1 MRPIIDAHLDIAWN
15 AMSYDRDQLLSL
27 ADMRAVED
35 GMTGKSRGNCTVSLP
50 EMRRANIGVC
60 LATML
65 ARTKPQHLSDD
76 YPAGS
81 TVADRTHGEVI
92 LREDLDFANQTITSA
107 NAQSQMIYYEL
118 LESDGHIRMIRT
130 AADLDAHWRTWLNDP
145 GATPIGYIL
154 SMEGTDP
161 IIKPRDTQWWFD
173 KGLRTACLAHYG
185 PSAYAMGT
193 GGDGE
198 VTTVGFELLK
208 EFDRLGIILDLV
220 HTADTAVRQAM
231 DTYGGPVFVSH
242 GNCRAL
248 VDRDRQ
254 FSDDQIRAIS
264 GRGGV
269 FGVVLDA
276 WMLKTDFDYSAP
288 NSAGVTLHTL
298 VDHVDHFCQIAGNAN
313 HVAIGSDLDGGF
325 GFEETPKDFK
335 SISDLH
341 DLAPILA
348 DRGYS
353 DADIDAI
360 FWGNWLR
367 FFKDALP
374 K

>member
-27 ADMRAVED
+27 VDMRAVED

-130 AADLDAHWRTWLNDP
+130 AADLDAHWRAWLNDP
-145 GATPIGYIL
+145 DATPIGYIL

-161 IIKPRDTQWWFD
+161 IIRPGDTQWWFD

-198 VTTVGFELLK
+198 WRG
-208 EFDRLGIILDLV
+208 G
-220 HTADTAVRQAM
+220 M
-231 DTYGGPVFVSH
+231 GPV
-242 GNCRAL
+242 
-248 VDRDRQ
+248 RDTRMLEDGHLSVEGDG
-254 FSDDQIRAIS
+254 FRHPPWGLAGGDDGAT
-264 GRGGV
+264 GGV
-269 FGVVLDA
+269 MIIEPGCTAERILPSKIHSMAVE
-276 WMLKTDFDYSAP
+276 
-288 NSAGVTLHTL
+288 AGTIVR
-298 VDHVDHFCQIAGNAN
+298 
-313 HVAIGSDLDGGF
+313 DLGPSGGGF
-325 GFEETPKDFK
+325 GPPARRSARARAADEIEGVARRSAKPQLATPE
-335 SISDLH
+335 
-341 DLAPILA
+341 
-348 DRGYS
+348 
-353 DADIDAI
+353 
-360 FWGNWLR
+360 
-367 FFKDALP
+367 
-374 K
+374 